1 MISNAFTCTGS
12 YAILI
17 MLGIKRVE
25 NRSMCPSPMK
35 GRCAVSCSKSFC
47 KEEFGNF
54 IQWASQ
60 VLPADQFAQIPAW
73 KDVADWPGKIVGCV
87 DYSCHE
93 GGDDGLWDEGYRY
106 WWKLSEVVSFDIP
119 IPCRGNTGMWE
130 LPASVMTRV
139 TLVDNL
145 AQAVGTKIV
154 TVDDAARIFKMAIPL
169 VGENEGFFV
178 LSIDGGGRVLVEPTL
193 VSLGDTRATVVCP
206 ADVFAV
212 AVRESAASIIVAHN
226 HPSGN
231 LSVSSQDQ
239 ELTMELEKIG
249 DIMNIK
255 LLDHLVLN
263 ADGQF
268 VSVRK

>member
-1 MISNAFTCTGS
+1 MITSAFTCTGS

-93 GGDDGLWDEGYRY
+93 GGDDGLWDEGYVKGLGRKGLIQSCF
-106 WWKLSEVVSFDIP
+106 WHRFALTVHSPIAKEPEKFGIVVERPRKS
-119 IPCRGNTGMWE
+119 
-130 LPASVMTRV
+130 
-139 TLVDNL
+139 
-145 AQAVGTKIV
+145 
-154 TVDDAARIFKMAIPL
+154 AR
-169 VGENEGFFV
+169 
-178 LSIDGGGRVLVEPTL
+178 
-193 VSLGDTRATVVCP
+193 
-206 ADVFAV
+206 VFARNEL
-212 AVRESAASIIVAHN
+212 AFGIVRR
-226 HPSGN
+226 
-231 LSVSSQDQ
+231 SSRP
-239 ELTMELEKIG
+239 L
-249 DIMNIK
+249 
-255 LLDHLVLN
+255 
-263 ADGQF
+263 
-268 VSVRK
+268 